1 MEARAFLTAKRKRLL
16 GGVLGH
22 CEQSSWW
29 DELTRDQREV
39 LRQKIIDEINV
50 YHDNVLDVIRA
61 IDGSESAVNVKVF
74 EMLDRLDRHM
84 STASRVPR

>member
-22 CEQSSWW
+22 CEQSAWW
-29 DELTRDQREV
+29 GELDKAEKET
-39 LRQKIIDEINV
+39 LRQKIIDEVNV

-61 IDGSESAVNVKVF
+61 IDGSESTVNAKVF
-74 EMLDRLDRHM
+74 EMLERIH
-84 STASRVPR
+84 SQVSRKTG